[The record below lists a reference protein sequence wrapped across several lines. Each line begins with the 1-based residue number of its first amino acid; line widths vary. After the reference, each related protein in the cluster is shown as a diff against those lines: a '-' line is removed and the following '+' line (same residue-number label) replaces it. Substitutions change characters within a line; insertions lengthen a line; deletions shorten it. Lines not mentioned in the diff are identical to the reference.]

1 MVNTLRNF
9 TSTHHISGSE
19 LNINI
24 MPGILL
30 TLTLV
35 LINIVLIS
43 FILAAFTP
51 LTFTLIL
58 LILIN
63 VYTCQA
69 CIHFFLFKNFCSGRL
84 IKNSFFEGV
93 L

>member
-9 TSTHHISGSE
+9 ASTPHLSGSK

-24 MPGILL
+24 MPWIILM
-30 TLTLV
+30 LTLV
-35 LINIVLIS
+35 LINIALIS
-43 FILAAFTP
+43 SILAAFTP
-51 LTFTLIL
+51 VTFTLIL

-63 VYTCQA
+63 V
-69 CIHFFLFKNFCSGRL
+69 ILVKPVFISSCSRISAVADSL
-84 IKNSFFEGV
+84 KTVFFEGV